1 MIKDFN
7 EITSIHPRLEI
18 REIVTK
24 RTEES
29 ESDVFVPLTKQE
41 VKEAVAPE
49 PVVEEQDATEIHVE
63 EVEAAENNFKE
74 KADQLIE

>member
-29 ESDVFVPLTKQE
+29 DVFIETTKAEVKQE
-41 VKEAVAPE
+41 VVDIES
-49 PVVEEQDATEIHVE
+49 VVEE
-63 EVEAAENNFKE
+63 
-74 KADQLIE
+74 